1 MTGPLRTA
9 LTSLTLRGRCLVA
22 AGLTLLGLGALLGEQ
37 PLVQLAVFVLA
48 LPLLSA
54 LAVARQRVRVAAR
67 RTVTPARVPRGE
79 DAEVRLEV
87 TNAQRRTG
95 RLWLLTEQLP
105 AELGR
110 SPRFVVERLA
120 GGGTAALRY
129 RVHGGRRGRFR
140 LGPLRLRL
148 VDPFGLVQRTT
159 SGTDDAPLVVVP
171 RVRALGPGGPVG
183 GHGGGEGSRRSIAVH
198 GEDDVST
205 RVYRHGDDLRKVHW
219 RATARAG
226 ELMVR
231 MEERPWRAQ
240 AALLLDT
247 RVRAHLLSRTTAP
260 GAAAGSAVPGAPG
273 DPAPPPDSLE
283 WLVEAAASIG
293 THLARRGAVVQV
305 VTEAG
310 ELGPTDGH
318 GGRGRGGLGPG
329 ELLDRLA
336 ELAPSRGATLRPAV
350 DLLGRVA
357 GDSPVVALLG
367 TVGPEDLPELLAARS
382 GPVSDVAVLLDV
394 GSWAEAGRGRRALSP
409 SARAALTARLEESA
423 ALLRGAGWQVVVAS
437 AGRTVEAVWAELG
450 HTRGAGTRTGSV
462 VGVPA

>member
-1 MTGPLRTA
+1 MPGPLRTA

-37 PLVQLAVFVLA
+37 PLAQLAVFVLA

-67 RTVTPARVPRGE
+67 RTVSPARVPRGE
-79 DAEVRLEV
+79 DAEVRLEL
-87 TNAQRRTG
+87 TNAERRTG
-95 RLWLLTEQLP
+95 RLWLLAEQLP
-105 AELGR
+105 AELGP

-120 GGGTAALRY
+120 GGGTTELRY

-140 LGPLRLRL
+140 LGPLQLRL

-159 SGTDDAPLVVVP
+159 SGTDDAPLLVVP
-171 RVRALGPGGPVG
+171 RVRQLGPGGPAG
-183 GHGGGEGSRRSIAVH
+183 GQGGGGEGARRSIAVH

-205 RVYRHGDDLRKVHW
+205 RSYRHGDDLRKVHW
-219 RATARAG
+219 RATARTG

-231 MEERPWRAQ
+231 MEERPWRSQ

-247 RVRAHLLSRTTAP
+247 RVRAHLLSRAAAP
-260 GAAAGSAVPGAPG
+260 GAAAGATVAGPPG

-293 THLARRGAVVQV
+293 THLARRGAVVHV

-310 ELGPTDGH
+310 ELGPSDGH

-336 ELAPSRGATLRPAV
+336 ALTPSRGARLAPAAG
-350 DLLGRVA
+350 LLGRVA
-357 GDSPVVALLG
+357 GDGPVVALLG
-367 TVGPEDLPELLAARS
+367 AVGPEDLPELVAARS
-382 GPVSDVAVLLDV
+382 GPASDVAVLLDV
-394 GSWAEAGRGRRALSP
+394 GSWAEAGRGRRALTGA
-409 SARAALTARLEESA
+409 ARASLTAQLEESA

-437 AGRTVEAVWAELG
+437 AGRTVEAVWAELA
-450 HTRGAGTRTGSV
+450 HTRGA
-462 VGVPA
+462 